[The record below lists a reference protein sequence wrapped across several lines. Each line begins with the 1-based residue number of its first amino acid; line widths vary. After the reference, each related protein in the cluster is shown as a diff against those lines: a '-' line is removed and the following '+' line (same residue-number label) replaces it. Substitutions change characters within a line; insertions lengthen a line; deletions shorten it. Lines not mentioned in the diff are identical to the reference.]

1 MSKSSKEA
9 WDAAAKAS
17 ADREAAEA
25 EEAPKKRGRPK
36 KREQTRLPLSSA
48 SDEVKVSVKIELHRP
63 MTDEEWREQSE
74 ILAHDRVELMT
85 LEEEIAALKRK
96 HAPRMK
102 VLRENTAKGA
112 RQCDA
117 KEWLTLTDCIEVH
130 NPNTRTVRTYADV
143 LGEPGAQVMPDRA
156 MREDEY
162 ERAIKGSPFAT
173 PPLEAP
179 TGGQSEAP

>member
-1 MSKSSKEA
+1 MSRSKA
-9 WDAAAKAS
+9 TWGDAAKAS
-17 ADREAAEA
+17 AEREAAEA
-25 EEAPKKRGRPK
+25 SEAPK

-130 NPNTRTVRTYADV
+130 NPNTRTVRTYASVD
-143 LGEPGAQVMPDRA
+143 GEPGAQVLPDRV
-156 MREDEY
+156 MREDEFK
-162 ERAIKGSPFAT
+162 RATESAPFAA
-173 PPLEAP
+173 PLEAP
-179 TGGQSEAP
+179 AGGQSEAP